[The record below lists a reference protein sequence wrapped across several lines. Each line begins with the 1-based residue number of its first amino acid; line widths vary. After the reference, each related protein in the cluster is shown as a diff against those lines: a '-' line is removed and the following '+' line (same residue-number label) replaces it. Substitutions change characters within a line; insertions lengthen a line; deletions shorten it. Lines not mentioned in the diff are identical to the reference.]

1 MHSAAKI
8 SPLIRHCASRW
19 SDVTT
24 NDGPGISF
32 DIFFFRVKMLAN
44 GRFVSQK
51 KSSRIRRIWCGFFFF
66 FFAGR
71 FGADL
76 FKFLT
81 DAAISFFIYSHTKYP
96 TLASFQTAAAADATI
111 YDDQG
116 RVSQSLLVGG
126 LVNNHRE
133 PCHEERS
140 TSRADDDDIVFG

>member
-32 DIFFFRVKMLAN
+32 DIFFPSENVSKWTFRVAEKIQQDSTDL
-44 GRFVSQK
+44 V
-51 KSSRIRRIWCGFFFF
+51 RIFFF

-71 FGADL
+71 CVADL

>member
-1 MHSAAKI
+1 M
-8 SPLIRHCASRW
+8 
-19 SDVTT
+19 DVSCRRK
-24 NDGPGISF
+24 NPAGFDGFGA
-32 DIFFFRVKMLAN
+32 D
-44 GRFVSQK
+44 
-51 KSSRIRRIWCGFFFF
+51 FFF

-81 DAAISFFIYSHTKYP
+81 DAAISLFIYSHTKYP

-140 TSRADDDDIVFG
+140 TSRADDDDIVFGQFGGSPHFE

>member
-1 MHSAAKI
+1 MTGQVFR
-8 SPLIRHCASRW
+8 L
-19 SDVTT
+19 T
-24 NDGPGISF
+24 
-32 DIFFFRVKMLAN
+32 FFFPSENVSKWTFRVAEKIQQDSTDL
-44 GRFVSQK
+44 V
-51 KSSRIRRIWCGFFFF
+51 RIFFF

>member
-1 MHSAAKI
+1 M
-8 SPLIRHCASRW
+8 
-19 SDVTT
+19 DVSCRRK
-24 NDGPGISF
+24 NPAGFDGFGA
-32 DIFFFRVKMLAN
+32 D
-44 GRFVSQK
+44 
-51 KSSRIRRIWCGFFFF
+51 FFF